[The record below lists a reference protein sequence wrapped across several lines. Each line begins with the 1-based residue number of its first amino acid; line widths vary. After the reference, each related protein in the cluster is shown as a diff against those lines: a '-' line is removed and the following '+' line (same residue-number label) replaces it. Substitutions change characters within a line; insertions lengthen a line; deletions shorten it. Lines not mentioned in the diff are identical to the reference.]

1 MFKTFRF
8 SQFATTVLAI
18 GVILILCGCNLSSA
32 TPTLPGQLTPVRLTV
47 QAVNA
52 TEAFNMVGQ
61 VIHYSYV
68 VMNTG
73 NTALA
78 GPVSITDDKVMGV
91 ACPNVNTVGN
101 LDDKLDLNESIT
113 CAGDYGITSADLN
126 SASVT
131 NNATA
136 AVGEV
141 LSVLVTTT
149 VHMAENKALFLVV
162 SANPTSYN
170 QAGQTI
176 TYIYTISNIGAPTLG
191 PAQFIV
197 NDDRIGAPINCGSG
211 STTLATN
218 QTVSC
223 TATYIIT
230 PNDMTVPQLSNNATA
245 SGGGAGVIQSATV
258 TITNLN
264 LQTSPI

>member
-1 MFKTFRF
+1 MFNIFRF
-8 SQFATTVLAI
+8 SQFATTLLAI
-18 GVILILCGCNLSSA
+18 CIILILCGCNLFGA
-32 TPTLPGQLTPVRLTV
+32 TPTLPGELTPVRLTV

-52 TEAFNMVGQ
+52 TAAFNTVGQ
-61 VIHYSYV
+61 VIQYSYV
-68 VMNTG
+68 VTNTG
-73 NTALA
+73 NTPLA

-101 LDDKLDLNESIT
+101 LDDKLDLNESLT
-113 CAGDYGITSADLN
+113 CAGSYGITTADLN
-126 SASVT
+126 SGSIT

-136 AVGEV
+136 MVGEV
-141 LSVLVTTT
+141 VSAIATAT
-149 VHMAENKALFLVV
+149 VRMAENKVLLLGV
-162 SANPTSYN
+162 SANPTSYS

-176 TYIYTISNIGAPTLG
+176 TYTYTISNVGTSTLG

-197 NDDRIGAPINCGSG
+197 NDDRISAPINCGAAN
-211 STTLATN
+211 TILMTN
-218 QTVSC
+218 QTVTC
-223 TATYIIT
+223 TATYTIT

>member
-1 MFKTFRF
+1 MFKTFLF
-8 SQFATTVLAI
+8 SQFVTTVLAI

-32 TPTLPGQLTPVRLTV
+32 TPTLPGELTPVRLTV
-47 QAVNA
+47 QAMNA
-52 TEAFNMVGQ
+52 TEAFNTVGQ
-61 VIHYSYV
+61 VINYSYV
-68 VMNTG
+68 VTNTG

-149 VHMAENKALFLVV
+149 VRMAENKALLLAV
-162 SANPTSYN
+162 SANPTSYS

-176 TYIYTISNIGAPTLG
+176 TYT
-191 PAQFIV
+191 
-197 NDDRIGAPINCGSG
+197 
-211 STTLATN
+211 
-218 QTVSC
+218 
-223 TATYIIT
+223 
-230 PNDMTVPQLSNNATA
+230 
-245 SGGGAGVIQSATV
+245 
-258 TITNLN
+258 
-264 LQTSPI
+264 

>member
-8 SQFATTVLAI
+8 SRFTTTVLAI
-18 GVILILCGCNLSSA
+18 GFILILYGCNLFGA
-32 TPTLPGQLTPVRLTV
+32 TPTLPGELTPVILTV
-47 QAVNA
+47 QVVNA
-52 TEAFNMVGQ
+52 TEAFNTVGQ

-68 VMNTG
+68 VTNTG
-73 NTALA
+73 NTPLA

-113 CAGDYGITSADLN
+113 CAGGYGIAHADLN
-126 SASVT
+126 SGSVT

-136 AVGEV
+136 TVDEVISAV
-141 LSVLVTTT
+141 VTTT
-149 VHMAENKALFLVV
+149 IRMAENKVLLLAV
-162 SANPTSYN
+162 SASPTSYS

-176 TYIYTISNIGAPTLG
+176 TYTYTISNTGAPTLG

-197 NDDRIGAPINCGSG
+197 NDDRISAPINCGAPT
-211 STTLATN
+211 TTLATN

-223 TATYIIT
+223 TATYAIT
-230 PNDMTVPQLSNNATA
+230 PDDMTAAQLSNNATA
-245 SGGGAGVIQSATV
+245 SGGRAGVIQPATV

-264 LQTSPI
+264 PQTSPI